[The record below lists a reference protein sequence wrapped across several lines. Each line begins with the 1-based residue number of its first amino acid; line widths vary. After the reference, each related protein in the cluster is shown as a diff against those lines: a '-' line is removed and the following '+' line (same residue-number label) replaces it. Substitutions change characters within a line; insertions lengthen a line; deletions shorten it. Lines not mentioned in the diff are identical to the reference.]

1 MGDEPP
7 SENVQRA
14 TAIMNVLALSP
25 SNGVAYL
32 QAGAGLERMSQLR
45 QSADVLRTAVRLLP
59 QHARAYDRL
68 GVVLY
73 KAAMRVEWSVFRDQP
88 GLQQPPDRL
97 PGDED
102 ACWRAAEPNCF
113 EIEHYA
119 PHQLHM
125 AEADFLRRVEKS
137 KSDTR
142 AVLLLGRALRNC
154 SVTASVPQPC
164 RNKALCWW
172 CHRSLAWPPKAN
184 DPGCAFGTSPRAAR
198 GPLGGCARPCGRA
211 QVADSA
217 PLNAQVQSIRL
228 DPRKATPYLTLAH
241 VLPVGGSPALFR
253 RALQACL

>member
-1 MGDEPP
+1 MRAARTLRAVVATDLAMPGPGPMDRPMGDEPP

-59 QHARAYDRL
+59 QHAKAYDRL

-102 ACWRAAEPNCF
+102 TCWRAAEPNCF
-113 EIEHYA
+113 EIEHYG
-119 PHQLHM
+119 PQQLHM

-137 KSDTR
+137 KGDTR
-142 AVLLLGRALRNC
+142 AVLLLGRCLRNC
-154 SVTASVPQPC
+154 SVTASVPPPVA
-164 RNKALCWW
+164 KAPSWW
-172 CHRSLAWPPKAN
+172 CHS
-184 DPGCAFGTSPRAAR
+184 SS
-198 GPLGGCARPCGRA
+198 ARP
-211 QVADSA
+211 
-217 PLNAQVQSIRL
+217 P
-228 DPRKATPYLTLAH
+228 
-241 VLPVGGSPALFR
+241 
-253 RALQACL
+253 